1 MCFPDFCFSNRKAC
15 DLYSPENLSGDHRKH
30 RGKSENR
37 GFSPALQMGQ
47 FHLKISPKNEKN
59 DRRSGRRR
67 IKKMVDHFFI
77 FQKNSLHLK
86 MTNFSNPSRWAIS
99 LSRKILRGPY
109 SPQRVENQNRRH
121 EKLNSKYLRKI
132 FFLEFAGSEAAILS
146 YIFFACVT
154 GSCRLLR
161 FRAWNGVLRFSFSNL
176 SFLWTF
182 VWLGCEFSCFRLAY
196 AYNWIVHFL
205 MC

>member
-1 MCFPDFCFSNRKAC
+1 MCVSPTFASPIEKAATSTHRRICREIIGNTEGNAKTVDSFWHCKWTNSVSNQ
-15 DLYSPENLSGDHRKH
+15 P
-30 RGKSENR
+30 
-37 GFSPALQMGQ
+37 Q
-47 FHLKISPKNEKN
+47 NEKA

-67 IKKMVDHFFI
+67 IFKMVDHFETSM
-77 FQKNSLHLK
+77 KSSLHLK

-154 GSCRLLR
+154 GSIKR
-161 FRAWNGVLRFSFSNL
+161 
-176 SFLWTF
+176 
-182 VWLGCEFSCFRLAY
+182 
-196 AYNWIVHFL
+196 
-205 MC
+205 